1 MKLLWLC
8 NNAPGVVRSAIS
20 GQPASAV
27 NWMDQVLDGLRKAGI
42 QVRILYRGVGEPG
55 TLPDGCSY
63 RAFGEEA
70 PWVYRPELEA
80 MFREEIRTF
89 QPDVIHSWGV
99 EYDHALAMA
108 NAAREEGKLVCT
120 VASIQGLC
128 RFLAE
133 HYLDGI
139 PQKVQRQTTFRD
151 FVRKDNL
158 LRQQEKFVLRGK
170 LETQTVQTLKHIIGR
185 TTWDKEKTAIM
196 NPNRQYHFCN
206 ETLRAPFYEG
216 QWRYGECKQHR
227 VFASSCSYPI
237 KGFHILLEAMAIVRE
252 TYPDATL
259 AVTGRSFAPGDW
271 KGRLRRG
278 TYEVYLDK
286 LARKYQLPI
295 VFLGNLSAEEMKR
308 AYLDANVFCLPS
320 TMENSPNALG
330 EAMLLGVPCVAADV
344 GGVRDLLEAGREGR
358 IYPPGDVQAL
368 AKHICELF
376 AMEDQAAALGEAAR
390 SHAAV
395 THAPQKNLKD
405 LLAIYESLRKE
416 NQ

>member
-20 GQPASAV
+20 GRPASAV

-42 QVRILYRGVGEPG
+42 IVRILYRGGGEPG
-55 TLPDGCSY
+55 CLPDGCSY
-63 RAFGEEA
+63 RSFPEEA
-70 PWVYRPELEA
+70 PWVYRRSLEA

-89 QPDVIHSWGV
+89 APDVIHSWGV

-108 NAAREEGKLVCT
+108 NAAREEGKLGCT

-139 PQKVQRQTTFRD
+139 PQEEQKRTSFRD
-151 FVRKDNL
+151 FLRKDNL
-158 LRQQEKFVLRGK
+158 LQQQEKFVLRGK
-170 LETQTVQTLKHIIGR
+170 LETQTVQTLMHIIGR

-216 QWRYGECKQHR
+216 QWRYADCKKHR

-259 AVTGRSFAPGDW
+259 SVTGRNVAPRDLRG
-271 KGRLRRG
+271 KLRRG
-278 TYEVYLDK
+278 SYEVYLDK
-286 LARKYQLPI
+286 LAEKYQLPI
-295 VFLGNLSAEEMKR
+295 DFLGDLSAEGMKR

-320 TMENSPNALG
+320 TMENSPNVLG

-344 GGVRDLLEAGREGR
+344 GGVRDLLEDGREGH
-358 IYPPGDVQAL
+358 ICESCDVQAL
-368 AKHICELF
+368 AAGISDLF
-376 AMEDQAAALGEAAR
+376 AMEDRAAALGEAAR
-390 SHAAV
+390 SHAAR
-395 THAPQKNLKD
+395 THNPEKNLAD
-405 LLAIYESLRKE
+405 LLAIYESLRE
-416 NQ
+416 GNQ